1 MTISA
6 VSKKYNISDLKKL
19 RSQILYTSQGKEG
32 LYDEDKALRKD
43 FDNELTGYLRGS
55 DAHRI
60 MKKLN
65 NVKSNPNNKQPRIN
79 ALFIKLLC
87 LIYLLSQINTQAI
100 ITPVNTHHNIVS
112 IFLELNDE

>member
-1 MTISA
+1 MSNCLYFPNDKHPIVTVEKSIT
-6 VSKKYNISDLKKL
+6 VLKIK
-19 RSQILYTSQGKEG
+19 SNMS
-32 LYDEDKALRKD
+32 
-43 FDNELTGYLRGS
+43 ELKTKG
-55 DAHRI
+55 